1 VSEAEEEPVKID
13 SNDATT
19 KRVDHLP
26 VIVQALE
33 RLGVRRT
40 IDELC
45 PPDPRNRVTTGQ
57 CVEALIARLLDGSH
71 TLYLVDERL
80 GEYDLALTFGWDVEG
95 DAFNDERLAKALDHL
110 YEAGLAQVQA
120 PILMNAVRA
129 YTLDL
134 SRLHFDTTSF
144 KVFGRYAT
152 SHATDDEDPQAI
164 PHVTHGYSKDHR
176 ADLKQIVYGVTVT
189 GDGAVPIVGRV
200 ASGNRNDALENRF
213 NIRRLAQVLPDP
225 RGTILVADSK
235 FFAGETLLLARE
247 HGLRSITMLPRS
259 VGLWDEA
266 FVAFQHARARGES
279 VAILKEEVSER
290 EGGKTDV
297 WCGRSFD
304 LVYHWKDEEKKE
316 HAIPLRALVVESS
329 SSLEERRATLEK
341 ARVKEREALEKALR
355 RLEKKEFKCAHD
367 AEAAMKD
374 FVKRKNPRFH
384 KLTET
389 LVAVSRP
396 KKRAR
401 RGRPARD
408 ERPQFENV
416 WRVKLPLE
424 DDLAAFERACAEAG
438 CFVLVTTPVEGF
450 APLSDAEI
458 FGNYKA
464 QSTVEG
470 VMHWAKSLHEVA
482 PIFLKTPRRVAALGM
497 VCTLAL
503 MVHAL
508 IQRDVR
514 ARLAAA
520 EETLAGNDNR
530 QTDKPTTE
538 VLFRLFAGIGAVRSG
553 PTVFVTNMT
562 TEQARALELLGNTV
576 LDKPGVEIVTPQAPR
591 PGRRGYRRP
600 RPRGGLR
607 ARAARARSSSR
618 RPRGNSRR
626 R

>member
-1 VSEAEEEPVKID
+1 MKID
-13 SNDATT
+13 SNDVTT
-19 KRVDHLP
+19 RRVDHLP
-26 VIVQALE
+26 IVVQALE
-33 RLGVRRT
+33 RLEVRKT

-71 TLYLVDERL
+71 TLYRVDERL
-80 GEYDLALTFGWDVEG
+80 GEYDLALTFGWDFG
-95 DAFNDERLAKALDHL
+95 SDAFNDERLAKALDHL
-110 YEAGLAQVQA
+110 YEAGLAQLHT
-120 PILMNAVRA
+120 PILLNAVKA
-129 YTLDL
+129 YKLDL
-134 SRLHFDTTSF
+134 SRLHFDTTSL

-152 SHATDDEDPQAI
+152 SHPTNDEDPQAI
-164 PHVTHGYSKDHR
+164 PHVTHGFSKDHR

-189 GDGAVPIVGRV
+189 GDGAVPVVGRV
-200 ASGNRNDALENRF
+200 ASGNRNDAPENRF
-213 NIRRLAQVLPDP
+213 NILRLAQVLPDP

-235 FFAGETLLLARE
+235 FFAGETLLLAQE

-266 FVAFQHARARGES
+266 FAAFQQARARGEP
-279 VAILKEEVSER
+279 VAILKEEVSDR
-290 EGGKTDV
+290 EGGNTNV
-297 WCGRSFD
+297 WRGRSLD

-329 SSLEERRATLEK
+329 SLLERKRASLER
-341 ARVKEREALEKALR
+341 ARVKERESLEKALR

-367 AEAAMKD
+367 AEGALKD
-374 FVKRKNPRFH
+374 FVARKKPRFH
-384 KLTET
+384 KLTAN

-401 RGRPARD
+401 RGRPARG
-408 ERPQFENV
+408 EHPEFENV
-416 WRVKLPLE
+416 FRVRLPLE
-424 DDLAAFERACAEAG
+424 GDPAAFDRACAEAG

-470 VMHWAKSLHEVA
+470 VMHWGKSLHEVA
-482 PIFLKTPRRVAALGM
+482 PLFLKTPQRIAALGM

-520 EETLAGNDNR
+520 KETLAGNDNR
-530 QTDKPTTE
+530 QTNEPTTE
-538 VLFRLFAGIGAVRSG
+538 VLFRLFEGIGAVRSG
-553 PTVFVTNMT
+553 PNVLVTNMT
-562 TEQARALELLGNTV
+562 TEQARALKLLDNTV
-576 LDKPGVEIVTPQAPR
+576 LDKPNVEIVTPQAPR
-591 PGRRGYRRP
+591 RGRRGYRRP
-600 RPRGGLR
+600 HPGSGLR
-607 ARAARARSSSR
+607 ARAARARAARARSR
-618 RPRGNSRR
+618 SRQPRGNSRR
-626 R
+626 C